1 MNICVMSHYKIYL
14 YEIHKQVKKVD
25 FGSISVLFCS
35 EYNFNFFLFLQTI
48 HIYLLSCNIRSTETS
63 IILM

>member
-35 EYNFNFFLFLQTI
+35 EYNFFFIFFYFYRQYTYI
-48 HIYLLSCNIRSTETS
+48 CYPVISEVQKHASF
-63 IILM
+63 